1 MVLTA
6 GNRPALHLTTI
17 KSLLKGGETLEYLTT
32 KQVAELQGCTIQYI
46 RRLVQNGTITSV
58 ETPNE
63 KNHKKYL
70 IPISSLDPTLQR
82 RWYQNNHQPLPSDLK
97 KDKQSPKPMQS
108 RTLEEMSADERE
120 QVSWWIR
127 ILDDWDSARSGAANK
142 TEADAAYIKKV
153 ELEEGVK
160 LSYGSLRRHMIARQT
175 NNLDGLVDGRGKHRA
190 GQSTIDDEAWQVF
203 LSFWLDQRR
212 FSAVKCY
219 EYTGMYLQS
228 IGKPTELPHIS
239 SFRRRIEADVPE
251 SIKILGRDGD
261 KAYRDRCAPY
271 ITRIYDDLESND
283 WWVADNHTFDVISR
297 DGDIRHRLYLTA
309 FFDVRSGIFT
319 GLYVTDK
326 PCSQATLLALRNGI
340 IKYGI
345 PRNILV
351 DNGREFLTYDVGGLG
366 HRQKKSTKDAFNP
379 PPVFERMGIKMV
391 NALPRN
397 ARAKIIERRFLDVK
411 NGLSKLFA
419 TYTGGNVLEKPE
431 NLKDAIRAGN
441 IPDDAQFKQAVL
453 DILEGYFNQQIY
465 NGPVAADR
473 GKTHQQIYNEHLHV
487 KRTAPEEDLNLML
500 MRSSRPQKVG
510 RDGVVFKI
518 EGCKIP
524 YWTDEFITAMSGK
537 QVYYRY
543 DPDDLSK
550 VRAYDLQDR
559 FLCELPARNET
570 VLKYGASVEDVSS
583 AMKSLRAAERYA
595 QSGLA
600 QLINPD
606 ISPDT
611 AFQLVLQ
618 NAIANKENP
627 PVDPANPKVLEIH
640 RPNETPLIRA
650 AVGYDIDMLDT
661 MIENAEKRNIGGND
675 YGNL

>member
-1 MVLTA
+1 M
-6 GNRPALHLTTI
+6 
-17 KSLLKGGETLEYLTT
+17 EFLTT

-46 RRLVQNGTITSV
+46 RRLVQNGEISSV

-70 IPISSLDPTLQR
+70 IPLSALAPAIQR
-82 RWYQNNHQPLPSDLK
+82 RWYQSNHQPLPAQLK
-97 KDKQSPKPMQS
+97 KQRPQPEPAKS
-108 RTLEEMSADERE
+108 RTLEEMSAEERE

-127 ILDDWDSARSGAANK
+127 ILDGWEVARSGAVNK
-142 TEADAAYIKKV
+142 AEADAAYIARV
-153 ELEEGVK
+153 EQEEGVK
-160 LSYGSLRRHMIARQT
+160 LSYGSLRRHKLARQA
-175 NNLDGLVDGRGKHRA
+175 NDLDGLVDGRGKHRA

-203 LSFWLDQRR
+203 LSFWLDQRQLP
-212 FSAVKCY
+212 AVKCY
-219 EYTGMYLQS
+219 EYTGLYLQS
-228 IGKPTELPHIS
+228 IGKPAELPHIS
-239 SFRRRIEADVPE
+239 SFRRRIDADVPE

-297 DGDIRHRLYLTA
+297 DGDTRHRLYLTA

-340 IKYGI
+340 KKYGI

-366 HRQKKSTKDAFNP
+366 HRQKKSTKEEFSP
-379 PPVFERMGIKMV
+379 PPVFERMGIRMV

-411 NGLSKLFA
+411 NGLSRLFP

-431 NLKDAIRAGN
+431 NLKDALKAGN
-441 IPDDAQFKQAVL
+441 IPEDADFKQSVV
-453 DILEGYFNQQIY
+453 DILEGYFNLQTY

-473 GKTHQQIYNEHLHV
+473 GKCHQQIYNENLHT
-487 KRTAPEEDLNLML
+487 KRTATEEDLNLML

-518 EGCKIP
+518 EGHKIA
-524 YWTDEFITAMSGK
+524 YWTNEFLTAMVGK

-559 FLCELPARNET
+559 FLCELPARDET
-570 VLKYGASVEDVSS
+570 VLRYGASIEEVSH
-583 AMKSLRAAERYA
+583 AMKSIRAAEKFA
-595 QSGLA
+595 HSGLA
-600 QLINPD
+600 QLVSPD

-611 AFQLVLQ
+611 AFGLVLQ
-618 NAIANKENP
+618 QARANKENP
-627 PVDPANPKVLEIH
+627 PVDPANPKVLQIH
-640 RPNETPLIRA
+640 RPQEEPLIRA
-650 AVGYDIDMLDT
+650 AVGYDVELLDT
-661 MIENAEKRNIGGND
+661 MIENAEKRKRGGHD
-675 YGNL
+675 YGDL